1 MTREDF
7 FKIAGPHFTYLLN
20 ESKKKAWEGILPEDG
35 IKAFYRSD
43 CKQNEDRT
51 FTETYLFLTDKHLI
65 EVTVSANR
73 ISSESRRF
81 EPVNVYK
88 TYKINEFN
96 THMVEVEEVKIKFQR
111 NKPEKILK
119 RPSDGIDE
127 VEFKN
132 FIQCLI

>member
-7 FKIAGPHFTYLLN
+7 LKIASPHFTYILN

-51 FTETYLFLTDKHLI
+51 FTETYLILTDKRLI
-65 EVTVSANR
+65 EVSVSANQ
-73 ISSESRRF
+73 ISSESHRF
-81 EPVNVYK
+81 EPFNIYKAYK
-88 TYKINEFN
+88 TNYFSTPVAEI
-96 THMVEVEEVKIKFQR
+96 EEVRIQFQR

-119 RPSDGIDE
+119 KPSDSGDIVD
-127 VEFKN
+127 FTN
-132 FIQCLI
+132 FIKCLS